1 MGRHRYNLL
10 IPVLAFAISVA
21 ALVACGESP
30 LPEPPPTLPD
40 TPTSTPPT
48 ATLVPTA
55 TPTNTNTPIPPTSTP
70 VPTATPTQTPTLT
83 PTHTPTP
90 TPTQTATPTPTHT
103 PTPTQTPTATPSP
116 TLTPTV
122 TPSPT
127 PTPTATLTP
136 TPLPTNTPTPT
147 PTATLTPT
155 PTQTATPTP
164 THTPIPTPTPFIREK
179 CDFHITLPNDFIEKW
194 ASDTLC
200 RYEWEDITDIY
211 TIEIERWYMSPER
224 TFEQNVENWTMRFNK
239 VGPSHIPAAQS
250 TITYTIKEGTQH
262 GHTYI
267 EAFGTT
273 PGSPYWSGGH
283 CAAKYITRFFKI
295 TGAGNQYMLISAS
308 VCERHWNEYGSEYK
322 YRKEITGVLDSFNPL
337 RVSP

>member
-1 MGRHRYNLL
+1 MGRHIYNSL
-10 IPVLAFAISVA
+10 ILFLAFAITVT
-21 ALVACGESP
+21 ALTACGESP
-30 LPEPPPTLPD
+30 PTEPIATLPD
-40 TPTSTPPT
+40 TPTSAPST

-55 TPTNTNTPIPPTSTP
+55 TPTNTSTPIPPTATP

-164 THTPIPTPTPFIREK
+164 THTPIPTPTPFIHEN
-179 CDFHITLPNDFIEKW
+179 CDFHITLPDDFIEM
-194 ASDTLC
+194 SVRDTLC
-200 RYEWEDITDIY
+200 RYVWWDNINDVY
-211 TIEIERWYMSPER
+211 TIEIKRWYMSPER

-239 VGPSHIPAAQS
+239 AGTSFISAEQS
-250 TITYTIKEGTQH
+250 TITYHTITEGTQH

-267 EAFGTT
+267 EASGTT
-273 PGSPYWSGGH
+273 PSVSHRSGGGH
-283 CAAKYITRFFKI
+283 CATRYIIRFFKI
-295 TGAGNQYMLISAS
+295 TGAGNQYMLISAT
-308 VCERHWNEYGSEYK
+308 VCEHQWNSSK
-322 YRKEITGVLDSFNPL
+322 YRKEITDVLDSFNPL

>member
-10 IPVLAFAISVA
+10 ILFLAFAIAVA
-21 ALVACGESP
+21 ALAACGESP
-30 LPEPPPTLPD
+30 PTETIATLPD
-40 TPTSTPPT
+40 TPTSAPPT

-55 TPTNTNTPIPPTSTP
+55 TPTNTSTPIPPTATP

-83 PTHTPTP
+83 PTHTPT
-90 TPTQTATPTPTHT
+90 QTATPTPTHT
-103 PTPTQTPTATPSP
+103 PTPTQTPTTTPSP

-179 CDFHITLPNDFIEKW
+179 CDFHITLPNDFIQTS

-200 RYEWEDITDIY
+200 RYQGEDITDVY
-211 TIEIERWYMSPER
+211 TIEIKRRYMSPER
-224 TFEQNVENWTMRFNK
+224 TFEQNVENWTIRFNK
-239 VGPSHIPAAQS
+239 AGSSYIPSAQS

-273 PGSPYWSGGH
+273 PGAPYWSGGH

-295 TGAGNQYMLISAS
+295 TGTGNQYMLISAS
-308 VCERHWNEYGSEYK
+308 VCERHWNESK
-322 YRKEITGVLDSFNPL
+322 YRKEITDVLDSFNPL